1 MASFTFISEN
11 ETFGSA
17 APASNAPPSVRES
30 APPPNN
36 YRTNLRWGGEYIPPH
51 QNSTLSARSTVAAVP
66 ISHLKITADQHRVI
80 ESMYNPGPTTSFPV
94 PPIIDNTFQLDTD
107 SQLRASGI
115 MAQYGL
121 DVDSREHIG
130 NRWSQQWSRNSAD
143 AKVETRKILY
153 LCACGYDHAQRNTKY
168 DRTPDIHA
176 TPGTQERHTALPFT
190 GCLAHAEITVRNDK
204 IMNLMAKM
212 EHVFQLPPPAPPMP
226 VETPHPTPELVS
238 STTSR
243 PSTPQCGDKRKILRI
258 SPEKAG
264 KRHQSY
270 GIH

>member
-17 APASNAPPSVRES
+17 APASNAPPSVGES

-36 YRTNLRWGGEYIPPH
+36 YRTNFRWGGEYIPPH
-51 QNSTLSARSTVAAVP
+51 QNPTLSARSTAAAVP
-66 ISHLKITADQHRVI
+66 ISHLKITADQRRVI

-115 MAQYGL
+115 MMTMTAPA
-121 DVDSREHIG
+121 SRLTHHQIQSLMKRIAGRPPPPHRQPQMLPRWG
-130 NRWSQQWSRNSAD
+130 NKLFRG
-143 AKVETRKILY
+143 LY
-153 LCACGYDHAQRNTKY
+153 LDHRVTGLAPEERNELGKGYGQ
-168 DRTPDIHA
+168 
-176 TPGTQERHTALPFT
+176 L
-190 GCLAHAEITVRNDK
+190 
-204 IMNLMAKM
+204 MNLMAKM
-212 EHVFQLPPPAPPMP
+212 ERVFQLPPPAPPMP
-226 VETPHPTPELVS
+226 VETPHPTPELVA

-243 PSTPQCGDKRKILRI
+243 PSTPQCGEKWKILRI